1 MATKKYRCTVC
12 GYIHEGD
19 SAPEKCPQCQQPASV
34 FELIDEGKPAK
45 KTINKNSNAYILIF
59 TTVIVVIV
67 ALLLSVTSGAL
78 KDRQNDNVKLDTKKQ
93 ILSSLPAV
101 DLTQGDAAETYARTI
116 KHYYLLDAAG
126 TVVRTLDPVI
136 DFDVKAAEDQLP
148 LYVADVDG
156 ATKYIIPLHGAGLW
170 GAIWGYIALNDDKN
184 TVYGVYFSHA
194 GETPGLGANIA
205 TPKFQQQF
213 EGKHI
218 MRDGAFVSIGVM
230 KAGQVAD
237 GQEQVDAI
245 SGGTITSKGVDT
257 MLQSCIGAYEPF
269 LRQASAEETT
279 NEEFGGKEI

>member
-1 MATKKYRCTVC
+1 MATKKFRCKVC
-12 GYIHEGD
+12 GYIHEGNA
-19 SAPEKCPQCQQPASV
+19 APDKCPVCQAPASE
-34 FELIDEGKPAK
+34 FEPVGEDKPAK
-45 KTINKNSNAYILIF
+45 KGLNKNSNAYILIF

-101 DLTQGDAAETYARTI
+101 DLTQGDAAETYANTI
-116 KHYYLLDAAG
+116 EHYYLLDAAG
-126 TVVRTLDPVI
+126 MVVRTLDPVI
-136 DFDVKAAEDQLP
+136 DFDVKADEGQLP
-148 LYVADVDG
+148 LYVAKVDG

-170 GAIWGYIALNDDKN
+170 GAIWGYIALDDDKN

-194 GETPGLGANIA
+194 SETPGLGANIA

-218 MRDGAFVSIGVM
+218 MRDGVFASIGVM
-230 KAGQVAD
+230 KAGQTAD
-237 GQEQVDAI
+237 DQEQVDAI
-245 SGGTITSKGVDT
+245 SGGTITSKGVES
-257 MLQSCIGAYEPF
+257 MLKSCIGAYEPF